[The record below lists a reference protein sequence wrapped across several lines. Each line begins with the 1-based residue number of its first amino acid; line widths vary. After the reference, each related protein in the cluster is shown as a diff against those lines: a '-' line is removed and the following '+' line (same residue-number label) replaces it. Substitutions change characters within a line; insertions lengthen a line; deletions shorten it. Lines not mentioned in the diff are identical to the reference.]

1 MALNI
6 MDYNHI
12 KNYLEKFK
20 NLLFTKEEIYQIVS
34 RAIEDNIHLKIETK
48 NIQIKP
54 PFLYIKASPLVR
66 NEIMINKEK
75 ILKDILLLSPQSN
88 LKDIR

>member
-1 MALNI
+1 

>member
-1 MALNI
+1 

-20 NLLFTKEEIYQIVS
+20 ELLFSKEEIYQIVS
-34 RAIEDNIHLKIETK
+34 SVIENNLHIKIETK
-48 NIQIKP
+48 NIKIKP

-75 ILKDILLLSPQSN
+75 ILKDILLISPQSN
-88 LKDIR
+88 LKDLK

>member
-1 MALNI
+1 

-20 NLLFTKEEIYQIVS
+20 NILFSKEENQQIIS
-34 RAIEDNIHLKIETK
+34 KIIENNINYKIETK

-54 PFLYIKASPLVR
+54 PVLYIKASPLIH
-66 NEIMINKEK
+66 NEILLKKDK
-75 ILKDILLLSPQSN
+75 ILKEIILISPEN
-88 LKDIR
+88 NIKEIK

>member
-1 MALNI
+1 

-88 LKDIR
+88 LKDI